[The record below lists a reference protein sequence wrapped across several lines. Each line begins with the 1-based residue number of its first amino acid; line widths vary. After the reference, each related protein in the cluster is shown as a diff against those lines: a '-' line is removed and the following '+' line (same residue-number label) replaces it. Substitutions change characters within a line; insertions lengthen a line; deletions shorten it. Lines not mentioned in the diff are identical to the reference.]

1 MLQSPD
7 YYIGSLKTEL
17 KATEIFLKNYRE
29 CGYEGSM
36 ATAREIADTLSA
48 EPIFSEKRVKRK
60 SKIFLYEGA
69 DDGSALTAEEAFK
82 ADFFF
87 QLVDQALSLVT
98 SRFKLLEEWFD
109 LFGFLFTSQ
118 ELFQINEAN
127 EIMSHCI
134 KFEKK
139 MGDVHP
145 QELHGEILRFI
156 PTLKQEKNLKNASD
170 FLQYIYRNDLH
181 VRNNI

>member
-1 MLQSPD
+1 
-7 YYIGSLKTEL
+7 
-17 KATEIFLKNYRE
+17 
-29 CGYEGSM
+29 
-36 ATAREIADTLSA
+36 
-48 EPIFSEKRVKRK
+48 
-60 SKIFLYEGA
+60 
-69 DDGSALTAEEAFK
+69 
-82 ADFFF
+82 
-87 QLVDQALSLVT
+87 
-98 SRFKLLEEWFD
+98 LEEWFD